1 MAMHYPPLAN
11 GAYRV
16 GDPPQPFPPSQPGP
30 EQSARLA
37 PGGLYWDGMPRPAQ
51 PPQFPFQ
58 QQPASPAQP
67 VQPTQPV
74 QPAPPVQAQ
83 PMPPQPVP
91 PMPPQNSGPQPK
103 RGLIA
108 VGATAGVV
116 AVSALVFA
124 VVPGDQ
130 FSAVDTFQSRGT
142 LTISAPGALGGTSEC
157 ILPPGLDAIPNAQV
171 TAQTGD
177 PLSQVAAAPI
187 QYQDGTLGE
196 CTFTFSLDEV
206 PAGQPAYLVSLQ
218 GHGQLDY
225 TEQEMR
231 DGVDIIIER

>member
-16 GDPPQPFPPSQPGP
+16 GDPPQPFPPSRPGP

-51 PPQFPFQ
+51 PPQFAFQ
-58 QQPASPAQP
+58 QHPAQAP
-67 VQPTQPV
+67 MPAAPPQQP
-74 QPAPPVQAQ
+74 PAPPQE
-83 PMPPQPVP
+83 PGPRPQ
-91 PMPPQNSGPQPK
+91 

-130 FSAVDTFQSRGT
+130 FSSVETFESRGT
-142 LTISAPGALGGTSEC
+142 LTISAPVILGGTSDC
-157 ILPPGLDAIPNAQV
+157 ILPPGLEDV
-171 TAQTGD
+171 TNSRVSVQTGD
-177 PLSQVAAAPI
+177 PLSQVAEAPI

-206 PAGQPAYLVSLQ
+206 PAGQPTYLVSLQ

>member
-16 GDPPQPFPPSQPGP
+16 GDPSQPFPPSRPGP

-51 PPQFPFQ
+51 PPQFAFQ
-58 QQPASPAQP
+58 PPQQPPAP
-67 VQPTQPV
+67 AVP
-74 QPAPPVQAQ
+74 PAPP
-83 PMPPQPVP
+83 MPPHPVP
-91 PMPPQNSGPQPK
+91 PMPPQNSGPRPK

-108 VGATAGVV
+108 VGATTGVV

-130 FSAVDTFQSRGT
+130 FSSVETFESRGT
-142 LTISAPGALGGTSEC
+142 LTISAPVILGGTSEC

-171 TAQTGD
+171 TVQTGD
-177 PLSQVAAAPI
+177 PLSQVAEAPI

-196 CTFTFSLDEV
+196 CTFTFSLDDV
-206 PAGQPAYLVSLQ
+206 PAGQPTYLVSLQ

>member
-16 GDPPQPFPPSQPGP
+16 GDPPQPFPPSRPGP

-51 PPQFPFQ
+51 PPQFAFQ
-58 QQPASPAQP
+58 QHPAQAP
-67 VQPTQPV
+67 MPAAPPQQP
-74 QPAPPVQAQ
+74 PAPPQE
-83 PMPPQPVP
+83 P
-91 PMPPQNSGPQPK
+91 GPQPK

-177 PLSQVAAAPI
+177 PLSQVAAAPL

-206 PAGQPAYLVSLQ
+206 PSGQPTYLVSLQ

>member
-16 GDPPQPFPPSQPGP
+16 GDPPQPFPPSRPGP

-51 PPQFPFQ
+51 PPQFAFQ
-58 QQPASPAQP
+58 QQPAQAPMPAAPPQQP
-67 VQPTQPV
+67 
-74 QPAPPVQAQ
+74 PAPPQE
-83 PMPPQPVP
+83 P
-91 PMPPQNSGPQPK
+91 GPRPK

-130 FSAVDTFQSRGT
+130 FSSVETFESRGT
-142 LTISAPGALGGTSEC
+142 LTISAPVILGGTSDC
-157 ILPPGLDAIPNAQV
+157 ILPPGLEDV
-171 TAQTGD
+171 TNSRVSVQTGD
-177 PLSQVAAAPI
+177 PLSQVAEAPI

-196 CTFTFSLDEV
+196 CTFTFSLDDV
-206 PAGQPAYLVSLQ
+206 PAGQPTYLVSLQ

-225 TEQEMR
+225 TEKEMR

>member
-16 GDPPQPFPPSQPGP
+16 GDPPQPFPPSRPGP

-58 QQPASPAQP
+58 QQPA
-67 VQPTQPV
+67 
-74 QPAPPVQAQ
+74 PPVQAAPPAQ
-83 PMPPQPVP
+83 PMPPQP
-91 PMPPQNSGPQPK
+91 MPPQGSGPQPK

-116 AVSALVFA
+116 AVSALAFA
-124 VVPGDQ
+124 LVPGDQ
-130 FSAVDTFQSRGT
+130 ISAVDTFQSRGT

-218 GHGQLDY
+218 GHGQLNY

>member
-16 GDPPQPFPPSQPGP
+16 GDPPQPFPPSRPGP

-58 QQPASPAQP
+58 QQPA
-67 VQPTQPV
+67 
-74 QPAPPVQAQ
+74 PPVQAAPPAQ
-83 PMPPQPVP
+83 PMPPQPMP
-91 PMPPQNSGPQPK
+91 PQPMPPQGSGPQPK

-116 AVSALVFA
+116 AVSALAFA
-124 VVPGDQ
+124 LVPGDQ

-231 DGVDIIIER
+231 DGVDIVIER

>member
-16 GDPPQPFPPSQPGP
+16 GDPPQPFPPSRPGP

-58 QQPASPAQP
+58 QQPA
-67 VQPTQPV
+67 
-74 QPAPPVQAQ
+74 PPVQAAPPAQ
-83 PMPPQPVP
+83 PMPPQP
-91 PMPPQNSGPQPK
+91 MPPQGSGPQPK

-116 AVSALVFA
+116 AVSALAFA
-124 VVPGDQ
+124 LVPGDQ

-231 DGVDIIIER
+231 DGVDIVIER

>member
-16 GDPPQPFPPSQPGP
+16 GDPPQPFPSTRPGP
-30 EQSARLA
+30 EQSPRLA

-58 QQPASPAQP
+58 QQLAP
-67 VQPTQPV
+67 PV
-74 QPAPPVQAQ
+74 QPAPPAPPAPPAQSTPPAQ
-83 PMPPQPVP
+83 PPEAPPDPGTRP
-91 PMPPQNSGPQPK
+91 S

-108 VGATAGVV
+108 VGATAVVV
-116 AVSALVFA
+116 ALSALA
-124 VVPGDQ
+124 LALVPGGQ
-130 FSAVDTFQSRGT
+130 FSSVDTFDSQGT
-142 LTISAPGALGGTSEC
+142 LTISAPIILGGSSEC
-157 ILPPGLDAIPNAQV
+157 ILPPGLEDVASSQV
-171 TAQTGD
+171 TVQTGD
-177 PLSQVAAAPI
+177 PLSQVAEAPI

-196 CTFTFSLDEV
+196 CTFTFSLDDV
-206 PAGQPAYLVSLQ
+206 PAGQPTYLVSLL

-225 TEQEMR
+225 TEEEMR